1 MELEISLIHE
11 KSPSILPVMD
21 SISASSCLEALG
33 QPTRLDV
40 FRLLV
45 KAGEPG
51 LPFGEIQEM
60 TGVPASTLSHHLA
73 TLARAGVISQTKQGR
88 QNYSAADFTTMHAL
102 VEFLTAECCTLAA
115 HDHDT
120 AKPNALAET
129 P

>member
-1 MELEISLIHE
+1 MFSA
-11 KSPSILPVMD
+11 MD
-21 SISASSCLEALG
+21 TISASACLEALG

-73 TLARAGVISQTKQGR
+73 TLARAGVISQNRQGR
-88 QNYSAADFTTMHAL
+88 QNYSAADFNTMHAL
-102 VEFLTAECCTLAA
+102 VEFLTAECCTLAE
-115 HDHDT
+115 HDHS
-120 AKPNALAET
+120 AAPAAAS
-129 P
+129 